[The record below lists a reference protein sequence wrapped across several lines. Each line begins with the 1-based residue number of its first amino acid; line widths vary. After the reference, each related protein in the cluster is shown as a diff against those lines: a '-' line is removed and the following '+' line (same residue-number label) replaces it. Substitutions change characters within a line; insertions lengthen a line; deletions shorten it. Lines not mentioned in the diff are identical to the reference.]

1 MQRLLDK
8 TTNRCVVGAV
18 LDHAEHAP
26 DRPAVKDFDRALTR
40 SELCA
45 EAARVAAGLHQNGV
59 QPGARVALLIGNSVD
74 FVVAALGCLWAGVT
88 FVPLA
93 ITDPDVRRTQILA
106 DCRPALVITAG
117 SDHTAPSGLPVGTP
131 WSPAFRAERDS
142 RADTAAGGRPH
153 FVHHLHV
160 GDDRCPQGRAD
171 PRRGLPHRGRSVRGR
186 RGTHCGRP
194 RTVRV
199 ARALRRIFLRDLPP
213 ARARRAPR
221 HPRPGGP
228 AVPAQVLLGRRRRGD
243 HGDQLLAEL
252 PSVASVQRAPGP
264 VGRYAAASDGPRR
277 RSAVHRRHQSGV
289 DRQPGTTGGEPVRAD
304 RGDDRRRSSE
314 PDAGAARGRPGADR
328 PAASRQLVPPGRRA
342 RDAWW
347 TNPGWSASCTSAEG
361 S

>member
-1 MQRLLDK
+1 MRRSGAGGRRLASE
-8 TTNRCVVGAV
+8 R
-18 LDHAEHAP
+18 
-26 DRPAVKDFDRALTR
+26 RPARCAGCPADRQFRGLR
-40 SELCA
+40 SGS
-45 EAARVAAGLHQNGV
+45 AR
-59 QPGARVALLIGNSVD
+59 
-74 FVVAALGCLWAGVT
+74 
-88 FVPLA
+88 
-93 ITDPDVRRTQILA
+93 
-106 DCRPALVITAG
+106 
-117 SDHTAPSGLPVGTP
+117 LPVGRGHVRSVGNHRP
-131 WSPAFRAERDS
+131 RRPPHADPGRLSPGTGDHRGLRPHRAVRTSRRHTVESPFRAERDS

-186 RGTHCGRP
+186 RGTDCGRP

-199 ARALRRIFLRDLPP
+199 ARALRRIFLRGLPP

-342 RDAWW
+342 R
-347 TNPGWSASCTSAEG
+347 TPGGRTRGGRRAVHRRRAADG
-361 S
+361 RIL